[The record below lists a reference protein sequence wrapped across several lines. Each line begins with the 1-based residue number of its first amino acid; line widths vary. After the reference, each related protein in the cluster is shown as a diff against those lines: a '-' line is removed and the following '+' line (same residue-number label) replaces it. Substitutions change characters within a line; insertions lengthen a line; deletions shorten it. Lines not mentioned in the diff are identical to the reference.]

1 MLKKYTYSLLLII
14 GCALFSCE
22 KWEDRVT
29 LTNESLG
36 RNLLEQIGT
45 QSDLSK
51 FQELLVK
58 SGYDKLISASQNYTV
73 FAPTNKALEGFDVAS
88 LKDSTAIKAFVGNHI
103 AVQSYPM
110 PSTTSENRIK
120 LLNGKYISFTKGL
133 LGDSPI
139 SAPNVFVGNGV
150 LHILDKYSPVLP
162 NIWTYIN
169 DSKAEYA
176 QNKVLANLVYLS
188 FNPAKAIID
197 SISGT
202 TGRPIYR
209 AGSGLELKN
218 QFTDVVYDLADESKQ
233 YTYFILNDQ
242 AFASEITKVSPFFK
256 TSTND
261 STYNAASWNVIK
273 DVAVEG
279 YYAPDK
285 LPEVLKSKFG
295 VEIPLNKTAIVKSIK
310 MSNGIAYILNK
321 VDFKLQDKMQPI
333 VVQAEGNSTF
343 MQNISTATFA
353 VMQKKNPTTN
363 QEFTQ
368 LLFAGHGVTNFWVR
382 YRVAAVP
389 AAKYKVYWVAV
400 NDQSRTNYTSSGVTP
415 PVTLTQRLAMGNV
428 TNTTF
433 ANVTVT
439 LNNYSEVLLGEYT
452 TTRLG
457 TLDLFLQGSGT
468 TPIVLD
474 YIRLVPVL

>member
-1 MLKKYTYSLLLII
+1 MLKTYTYSLLFII
-14 GCALFSCE
+14 ACALASCE
-22 KWEDRVT
+22 KWDDRVT
-29 LTNESLG
+29 LASESLG
-36 RNLLEQIGT
+36 RNLFEQIST
-45 QSDLSK
+45 QPELSK
-51 FQELLVK
+51 FQELLIK

-73 FAPTNKALEGFDVAS
+73 FAPSNKALEGFDTNS
-88 LKDSTAIKAFVGNHI
+88 LKDSASIKAFVGNHI
-103 AVQSYPM
+103 AMQSYPM
-110 PSTTSENRIK
+110 PSTNTENRIK
-120 LLNGKYISFTKGL
+120 LLNGKYLSFTKGL

-139 SAPNVFVGNGV
+139 STPSIFVGNGV
-150 LHILDKYSPVLP
+150 LHVLDKYAPVLP

-169 DSKAEYA
+169 DTRAEYT
-176 QNKVLANLVYLS
+176 QNKVLANLVYYS

-218 QFTDVVYDLADESKQ
+218 QFTDAVYDLADESKQ

-242 AFASEITKVSPFFK
+242 AFASEIAKVSPFFK

-261 STYNAASWNVIK
+261 STYNAAAWNVIK
-273 DVAVEG
+273 DVAIEG
-279 YYAPDK
+279 YYTTEK

-295 VEIPLNKTAIVKSIK
+295 VDIPLNKTAILKSIK
-310 MSNGIAYILNK
+310 MSNGIAYVLNK
-321 VDFKLQDKMQPI
+321 VDFKLQDKLQPI
-333 VVQAEGNSTF
+333 VVEAESNNTF

-353 VMQKKNPTTN
+353 IMQKKNPTTN
-363 QEFTQ
+363 QDFTQ
-368 LLFAGHGVTNFWVR
+368 ILFAGHGVTNFWVR
-382 YRVAAVP
+382 YRVQAVP

-415 PVTLTQRLAMGNV
+415 PTTLTQRLAMGSV

-452 TTRLG
+452 TTRFG

-474 YIRLVPVL
+474 YIKLVPVL

>member
-14 GCALFSCE
+14 SCALFSCE

-36 RNLLEQIGT
+36 RNLLEQIST

-73 FAPTNKALEGFDVAS
+73 FAPTNKALEGFDLTS
-88 LKDSTAIKAFVGNHI
+88 LKDSASIKAFVGNHI
-103 AVQSYPM
+103 AVQSYSM
-110 PSTTSENRIK
+110 PLTTTENRIK
-120 LLNGKYISFTKGL
+120 LLNGKYSSFTKGL

-139 SAPNVFVGNGV
+139 SAPSIFVGNGV

-169 DSKAEYA
+169 DSKVEYT

-218 QFTDVVYDLADESKQ
+218 QFTDAVYDLTDESKQ

-242 AFASEITKVSPFFK
+242 AFASEIAKVSPFFK
-256 TSTND
+256 TTTTD

-279 YYAPDK
+279 YYTPDK

-295 VEIPLNKTAIVKSIK
+295 VEIPLNKTAILKSIK
-310 MSNGIAYILNK
+310 MSNGIAYVLNK

-333 VVQAEGNSTF
+333 VVEAEGNSAF
-343 MQNISTATFA
+343 MQSISTATYA

-415 PVTLTQRLAMGNV
+415 PVTLTQRLAMGSV

-452 TTRLG
+452 TTRFG